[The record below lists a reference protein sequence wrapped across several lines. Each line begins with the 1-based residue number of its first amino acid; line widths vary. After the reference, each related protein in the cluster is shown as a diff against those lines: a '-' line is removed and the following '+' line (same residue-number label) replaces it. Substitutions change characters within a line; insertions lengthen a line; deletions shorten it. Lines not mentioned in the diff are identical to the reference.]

1 MANSAKIGGLNID
14 LTELS
19 ADTSPQLGG
28 NLDLNSND
36 ISGTGNVN
44 INGSITGNTFSGSG
58 ASLTNLNAS
67 NLASGTIPDARF
79 PSALPAVDGSTLT
92 GINTDLVAD
101 TTPSL
106 GGDLD
111 TNGNNIRVSN
121 ADRIQLGGIAS
132 GSYHEM
138 EMFATGSVNNI
149 LAYDGEIGLGR
160 QSGGAFKLKLN
171 QPSGA
176 GGTSIELNSNTT
188 GGHQRI
194 NAAQTA
200 IPFELQY
207 GGSTKLNIGSS
218 AVAVTGNLTTTGTI
232 TPGTYRAG
240 EVIEEISATCD
251 GSTVVVQ
258 SGSYTMTNVT
268 AAQNGSNT
276 YTAVTGS
283 SIDYTPPAGTKRVY
297 YRFWYHYDV
306 TENSGISHHIMQID
320 GTDVYGSANNVAS
333 NYASSN
339 WHHACFPISVE
350 YTIDCD
356 ASSTSATD
364 GQFTSWTSAKTLR
377 VAYREYSGSYES
389 RLHANTWWNGAG
401 ASGNYT
407 IMKPHLT
414 IRAIA

>member
-1 MANSAKIGGLNID
+1 MANSASINNISVD

-36 ISGTGNVN
+36 ITGTGN
-44 INGSITGNTFSGSG
+44 INTTGNITASGTFSGSG
-58 ASLTNLNAS
+58 ASLTNL
-67 NLASGTIPDARF
+67 
-79 PSALPAVDGSTLT
+79 PSAQLTGALPAIDGSNLT
-92 GINTDLVAD
+92 GINTDLVSD
-101 TTPSL
+101 TSPQL

-111 TNGNNIRVSN
+111 TNGNDIDVG
-121 ADRIQLGGIAS
+121 ATDRITLGGIAS
-132 GSYHEM
+132 GSYPEM
-138 EMFATGSVNNI
+138 QIKSTGSANSI
-149 LAYDGEIGLGR
+149 LVYDGQVDFGR
-160 QSGGAFKLKLN
+160 PAGGPFKLKLS

-194 NAAQTA
+194 DAAQTA
-200 IPFELQY
+200 VPFELQY
-207 GGSTKLNIGSS
+207 GGSTKINIGSS

-240 EVIEEISATCD
+240 EVIEEINATCD
-251 GSTVVVQ
+251 GSTVSVL
-258 SGSYTMTNVT
+258 SGDYTMTNVT
-268 AAQNGSNT
+268 THQNGSTSYATVN
-276 YTAVTGS
+276 GS
-283 SIDYTPPAGTKRVY
+283 SISYTPPAGTKRVY

-320 GTDVYGSANNVAS
+320 GTNVYGSANNVAS

-356 ASSTSATD
+356 ASSTSATA

-377 VAYREYSGSYES
+377 VVYREYSGSYES
-389 RLHANTWWNGAG
+389 RLHRNTWWNGTS
-401 ASGNYT
+401 ASSTYQ

-414 IRAIA
+414 IRAIG